1 MRYVGALIRKE
12 CVEDIFSSR
21 GAVLYLVGCG
31 ILSVFSFLL
40 VSNTELSLLDN
51 AQAVYMMAG
60 IVVGLAVLIAVI
72 RGSDGFAGE
81 RERETL
87 ETLLTA
93 PVGALNA
100 AMAKL
105 AGIVFS
111 WFIIFFLSIPYLWTV
126 GSTGQNLWP
135 AFAYLFL
142 AGTLLVV
149 TFGGFTLALSARIK
163 TVKGVLSIG
172 LLLFLVSGSP
182 IVMGPSLR
190 QSAIG
195 RFMDAIN
202 PFGVALNML
211 DSVVVDSQGILIQI
225 LPLSVLL
232 CYAGAVLLFLHLAIR
247 RMEL

>member
-1 MRYVGALIRKE
+1 
-12 CVEDIFSSR
+12 
-21 GAVLYLVGCG
+21 
-31 ILSVFSFLL
+31 
-40 VSNTELSLLDN
+40 
-51 AQAVYMMAG
+51 
-60 IVVGLAVLIAVI
+60 
-72 RGSDGFAGE
+72 
-81 RERETL
+81 
-87 ETLLTA
+87 
-93 PVGALNA
+93 
-100 AMAKL
+100 
-105 AGIVFS
+105 
-111 WFIIFFLSIPYLWTV
+111 
-126 GSTGQNLWP
+126 
-135 AFAYLFL
+135 
-142 AGTLLVV
+142 V

-182 IVMGPSLR
+182 IVIGPSLR

-202 PFGVALNML
+202 PFGAALNML